1 MAADT
6 QLEKETEQVQD
17 NWNGGTEPMK
27 ASYGKLMMWY
37 FILSDAF
44 TFAAFLI
51 TYAALRMS
59 AEVWP
64 DPHAVF
70 NAFPLLHGVKLPLGF
85 VTVMTFILILSS
97 VFVVRAVQ
105 EGHRMN
111 QKGVLWWMFLGIV
124 GGLMFLGCQAWEWN
138 HLIHQGLTLQSNPFG
153 HYTVPTEVNGQM
165 EDTFA
170 GYVNLIPN
178 EETHALEMPADGL
191 NTKGAAI
198 PANATWTQGN
208 WLFGCLFFF
217 ITGFH
222 GFHVTTGVLMNIII
236 WIQAARG
243 VYQRRRNYEMVEKVG
258 LYWHFVDLVWVF
270 VFLAFYLL

>member
-1 MAADT
+1 
-6 QLEKETEQVQD
+6 
-17 NWNGGTEPMK
+17 MK

-44 TFAAFLI
+44 TFASFLI
-51 TYAALRMS
+51 MYAALRMS
-59 AEVWP
+59 SEIWP
-64 DPHAVF
+64 NPHAVF
-70 NAFPLLHGVKLPLGF
+70 NSFPGTHEKLPLGF

-111 QKGVLWWMFLGIV
+111 KKGVLVWLLWGILGGV
-124 GGLMFLGCQAWEWN
+124 AFLGCQAWEWN
-138 HLIHQGLTLQSNPFG
+138 HLIHQGLTLTQNPFG
-153 HYTVPTEVNGQM
+153 HYTMPEVVDGQM
-165 EDTFA
+165 VDVFK
-170 GYVNLIPN
+170 GYVNLQVD
-178 EETHALEMPADGL
+178 EATHGLVLGEGAVDIHDKPVPA
-191 NTKGAAI
+191 GA
-198 PANATWTQGN
+198 NWYQGS

-222 GFHVTTGVLMNIII
+222 GFHVTTGVLMNIIV

-243 VYQRRRNYEMVEKVG
+243 VYQRRGHYEMVEKVG

>member
-6 QLEKETEQVQD
+6 QFEKETEQVQD
-17 NWNGGTEPMK
+17 NWSGGNEPMK

-59 AEVWP
+59 SEIWP
-64 DPHAVF
+64 DPNAVF
-70 NAFPLLHGVKLPLGF
+70 NSMPFTHARLPLGF

-105 EGHRMN
+105 EGHRFN
-111 QKGVLWWMFLGIV
+111 QKGVLLWMFLGIV
-124 GGLMFLGCQAWEWN
+124 GGLGFLGCQAWEWN

-153 HYTVPTEVNGQM
+153 YYTTNEVVEGQTV
-165 EDTFA
+165 DVFK
-170 GYVNLIPN
+170 GYVNLAVD
-178 EETHALEMPADGL
+178 EETHALVLGEDAVS
-191 NTKGAAI
+191 TKGEAV
-198 PANATWTQGN
+198 PAEAKWHQGN

-222 GFHVTTGVLMNIII
+222 GFHVTTGVLLNCMI
-236 WIQAARG
+236 WIQSARG
-243 VYQRRRNYEMVEKVG
+243 VYQRKRNYEMVEKVG

>member
-17 NWNGGTEPMK
+17 IWNGGTEPMK

-59 AEVWP
+59 TEVWP
-64 DPHAVF
+64 DPNAVF
-70 NAFPLLHGVKLPLGF
+70 NSFPFVHGVKIPLGF

-111 QKGVLWWMFLGIV
+111 QKGVLLWMFLGIV
-124 GGLMFLGCQAWEWN
+124 GGAAFLGCQAWEWN
-138 HLIHQGLTLQSNPFG
+138 HLIHQGLTLTSNPFG
-153 HYTVPTEVNGQM
+153 HYVTTEVVDGQTV
-165 EDTFA
+165 EA
-170 GYVNLIPN
+170 VKYVNLDYN
-178 EETHALEMPADGL
+178 HENDEFSLPANGL
-191 NTKGAAI
+191 DTKENAI
-198 PANATWTQGN
+198 PAGAKWFQGS

-222 GFHVTTGVLMNIII
+222 GFHVTTGVFLNIMI
-236 WIQAARG
+236 WIQSARG
-243 VYQRRRNYEMVEKVG
+243 VYQRRGHYEMVEKVG